1 MIHVWGSWSAI
12 MCGWLSPMMSSS
24 HFKRLLYP
32 INHRRGRSW
41 CTSFVG
47 AEKGMCPCASGSSL
61 IKPDR
66 QRMPYSSQ
74 ELISFTLGALL
85 NHLRDNYTNP
95 WLRLFGA
102 ELLQRIAQSHPS
114 LEVDVDVSDFRHMD
128 WVASELRSFTPS
140 SFQQIEMEL
149 NNNCLLKCDLITM
162 SPPKIAAKH
171 GKLGD

>member
-1 MIHVWGSWSAI
+1 
-12 MCGWLSPMMSSS
+12 
-24 HFKRLLYP
+24 
-32 INHRRGRSW
+32 
-41 CTSFVG
+41 
-47 AEKGMCPCASGSSL
+47 
-61 IKPDR
+61 
-66 QRMPYSSQ
+66 MPYSSQ

-128 WVASELRSFTPS
+128 CVASELRSFTPS